1 MIYQFFLR
9 ITKFEMIVKL
19 IPWFVITIVVIGLYL
34 LHDKY
39 FVQVMALAGNLVNKE
54 IPKIEVDNV
63 ILQAY
68 HPNGKLRFKLFG
80 TKALID
86 EKEKTT
92 RIEPVNLLIYD
103 QEVEYLQ
110 EIAILAQKGSYIDAK
125 PDYFKLAGNVECNLA
140 VGYEENGIGK
150 KVEEVRYIRKV
161 FTQKLLYYPAL
172 NQFVSPGPF
181 KIVDTK
187 NNTVMTGQSFT
198 YKGNEK
204 LGEIHGP
211 MRTVIGEN
219 PQLVLDQMN
228 KEFFDE

>member
-1 MIYQFFLR
+1 MIAKV
-9 ITKFEMIVKL
+9 TPWL
-19 IPWFVITIVVIGLYL
+19 ILTVVMTGLYF

-39 FVQVMALAGNLVNKE
+39 FVQVMTLAGKFVNQE

-80 TKALID
+80 TKAQID
-86 EKEKTT
+86 EKEKIT

-110 EIAILAQKGSYIDAK
+110 EIAILAQRGSFVDSK
-125 PDYFKLAGNVECNLA
+125 PDYFQLDGNVECNLA
-140 VGYEENGIGK
+140 VGDSEGDMVTSSEGIQF
-150 KVEEVRYIRKV
+150 IRKV

-172 NQFVSPGPF
+172 NQFVSPGSF

-187 NNTVMTGQSFT
+187 SNTVVTGKSFT
-198 YKGNEK
+198 YRGNEQI
-204 LGEIHGP
+204 GEINGP

-219 PQLVLDQMN
+219 AQLVLDEMN
-228 KEFFDE
+228 KEFFDD

>member
-1 MIYQFFLR
+1 MIAKV
-9 ITKFEMIVKL
+9 TPWL
-19 IPWFVITIVVIGLYL
+19 IMTFVVIGLYL

-39 FVQVMALAGNLVNKE
+39 FVQVMTLAGNLVNKE
-54 IPKIEVDNV
+54 IPNIEVDNV

-80 TKALID
+80 TKAQID
-86 EKEKTT
+86 EKEKIT
-92 RIEPVNLLIYD
+92 RIAPVNLLIYD

-110 EIAILAQKGSYIDAK
+110 EIAILAQRGSYIDAK
-125 PDYFKLAGNVECNLA
+125 PDYFKLDGNVECNLA
-140 VGYEENGIGK
+140 VGHDEHGLGK
-150 KVEEVRYIRKV
+150 KVEDVRYIRKI

-187 NNTVMTGQSFT
+187 NSTVMTGQSFT
-198 YKGNEK
+198 YKGNEQ
-204 LGEIHGP
+204 LGEIYGP
-211 MRTVIGEN
+211 MRTVIREN
-219 PQLVLDQMN
+219 PQLVLDEMN

>member
-1 MIYQFFLR
+1 M
-9 ITKFEMIVKL
+9 ITKFAPWLVL
-19 IPWFVITIVVIGLYL
+19 IFVLTGLYF

-39 FVQVMALAGNLVNKE
+39 FVQVMTLAGKLVNQE
-54 IPKIEVDNV
+54 IPNIEIDNV

-80 TKALID
+80 TKAQID
-86 EKEKTT
+86 EKEKIT

-103 QEVEYLQ
+103 RDVDYLQ
-110 EIAILAQKGSYIDAK
+110 DIAILAQRGSYVDAK
-125 PDYFKLAGNVECNLA
+125 PDYFVLDGNVECNLA
-140 VGYEENGIGK
+140 VGHDEEVIVK
-150 KVEEVRYIRKV
+150 KVEEVQYIRKV

-187 NNTVMTGQSFT
+187 SSAVVTGKSFT
-198 YKGNEK
+198 YKGNEQ
-204 LGEIHGP
+204 LGEIQGP
-211 MRTVIGEN
+211 MRTVIREN
-219 PQLVLDQMN
+219 AQLVLDEMN